1 MALGQIGPEA
11 LEERRAVACRLVPE
25 RALATLDEA
34 EEFLV
39 DRGLLTLMPD
49 CSLPSLFGACHE
61 EPYKPGG
68 HGFAGWPK
76 TKWWWGGVL
85 AARPGIFSVRLHAGK
100 GLFLTEDA
108 AALADPLCRA
118 ELADADE
125 GSGGPTAQR
134 LVRHLA
140 EAGPAAID
148 ELKEE
153 LGLGSKELRAVRARL
168 ERVGAVVAMDLRVET
183 EASGHRHT
191 SELYRWDQVFP
202 EPSSAAGGLDE
213 LVVAGVEAAV
223 LAPER
228 EVRSWFSWR
237 TPAEGIEALVEA
249 GRLERPAPGLLSA
262 AETASGRARAAPAR
276 SPRRA

>member
-11 LEERRAVACRLVPE
+11 LEKRRAVACRLVPE
-25 RALATLDEA
+25 RALPSIDEA

-39 DRGLLTLMPD
+39 DRGMLTLMPD

-68 HGFAGWPK
+68 RGFAGWPK
-76 TKWWWGGVL
+76 TKWWWGGAL

-100 GLFLTEDA
+100 RLFLTEQT

-125 GSGGPTAQR
+125 GADGPAAQR

-153 LGLGSKELRAVRARL
+153 LGLGAKELRALRARL
-168 ERVGAVVAMDLRVET
+168 ERVGAVIAMDLRVET
-183 EASGHRHT
+183 QRGGHRHT

-202 EPSSAAGGLDE
+202 KPPSAAGGLDE
-213 LVVAGVEAAV
+213 LLVAGVEAAV

-228 EVRSWFSWR
+228 EARSWFSWR
-237 TPAEGIEALVEA
+237 ASPAMIEALVQD
-249 GRLERPAPGLLSA
+249 GRIARPAPGLLSA
-262 AETASGRARAAPAR
+262 AGMASARAPAAPAR
-276 SPRRA
+276 